1 LRFWAED
8 AERKTTAKTTAI
20 ESVALPAGFAPAFG
34 IPKARQGNG
43 KSKSES
49 KGKGNGKGGRGVG

>member
-1 LRFWAED
+1 LWAED

-34 IPKARQGNG
+34 RVVTPF
-43 KSKSES
+43 
-49 KGKGNGKGGRGVG
+49 GVVFFEGLKPHA